1 MSTSELPGPGAA
13 TSPILA
19 VVGLGKRFGGLA
31 AVDDATLAVAP
42 RSITALIGPNG
53 AGKTTLFD
61 LVTGFQ
67 TPDAGEVRLA
77 GASIVGWP
85 AHRIARAGLVRTFQT
100 ARTLRRLTVLE
111 NLMVAEPDQPGDL
124 AWPVFLQPGR
134 VAAAER
140 RARERAMAILERVR
154 LVELAES
161 YAGVLSGGQR
171 KLLEVARAL
180 MLHPRIL
187 LLDEPFAG
195 VNPVLAA
202 ELVETIRGLRDED
215 GITTF
220 FVEHDM
226 GAVMHLADRVI
237 VMAEGSVL
245 TEGTPDEIRHD
256 QRVIDAYLGSL
267 A

>member
-1 MSTSELPGPGAA
+1 M
-13 TSPILA
+13 LA
-19 VVGLGKRFGGLA
+19 VHGLRKRFGGLV
-31 AVDDATLAVAP
+31 AVADASLAVEA

-67 TPDAGEVRLA
+67 SPDAGQVRLG

-85 AHRIARAGLVRTFQT
+85 AHRIAQAGLVRTFQT
-100 ARTLRRLTVLE
+100 TRTLRRMTVVE
-111 NLMVAEPDQPGDL
+111 NLLVAAPDQPGDR
-124 AWPVFLQPGR
+124 AWPVFLRPGR

-140 RARERAMAILERVR
+140 RAREQAMGLLERVR
-154 LVELAES
+154 LAGLAAS

-171 KLLEVARAL
+171 KLLELARAL
-180 MLHPRIL
+180 MLRPRIL

-195 VNPVLAA
+195 VNPVLGE
-202 ELVETIRGLRDED
+202 ELGETIRSLRDED

-226 GAVMHLADRVI
+226 GAVMRLADRVV
-237 VMAEGSVL
+237 VMAEGRVL
-245 TEGTPDEIRHD
+245 VEGTPDEIRRD
-256 QRVIDAYLGSL
+256 PRVIDAYLGSPL
-267 A
+267 